1 MSTIISIGSGVTEVT
16 TAYAL
21 ACRGYSVTI
30 FDRQRYPAMDTSFA
44 NGGQLSASNA
54 EVWNSLATIVKGV
67 KWMLRKNA
75 PLLLNPKPQFS
86 QVFLA
91 RRVRRSDPSLPPQYD
106 RDDEARDRR
115 AAIFV

>member
-44 NGGQLSASNA
+44 KWRPIVGKQCR
-54 EVWNSLATIVKGV
+54 SL
-67 KWMLRKNA
+67 
-75 PLLLNPKPQFS
+75 
-86 QVFLA
+86 
-91 RRVRRSDPSLPPQYD
+91 
-106 RDDEARDRR
+106 E
-115 AAIFV
+115 